1 MSSTGGVSG
10 NSLEDVSCPSS
21 PVMSDSSEISP
32 SRHST
37 SISSLP
43 DLPSSIGRSRSVAS
57 NSSDHILTTLDRPR
71 TQSFA
76 GTPIRQAWLQVCCYE
91 RDAQTG
97 NFLIDKHKVQI
108 DGKFLHPELN
118 NDPELYRISLTGL
131 VNEER
136 LPKTEKMLPEIGD
149 GVIISRDRATGDV
162 TLTKLCRKDVY
173 LMNDNFLALKE
184 DEKCKGKHEKLE
196 QNTTYTIFNK
206 QKFVEDV
213 RNSAIDLTKIHTIG
227 QVAISFI
234 KINGNSVKGVPC
246 WIKVQ
251 CLEAMNLLKSLLA
264 GSTSEEREWLRKPS
278 LDCSQSPRRASKARL
293 SFGKSLSKGSL
304 KDSKSS
310 VNSSDSGNTP
320 IPRTK
325 SKSQMFRNK
334 KKSQVSNGASPEP
347 RSNRNS
353 GVSQHLE
360 PFTLNYDCLD
370 ATEEAPPSRALR
382 DNELFRSRRISSPPN
397 HLTSADVSLP
407 LRRDSPSLPNTW
419 WSACCV
425 VLFQYIRCYFVECGL
440 FNLTGT
446 LRSRIL
452 LKVQLSGFCIRD
464 LSLKKIKIWSFFK
477 SFKNSLAINRTDI
490 AKMLWCLSFWVDV
503 KTFFYFWY
511 LSKTFIYS
519 VLCLFVAKL
528 SKFNFTA

>member
-1 MSSTGGVSG
+1 
-10 NSLEDVSCPSS
+10 
-21 PVMSDSSEISP
+21 
-32 SRHST
+32 
-37 SISSLP
+37 
-43 DLPSSIGRSRSVAS
+43 
-57 NSSDHILTTLDRPR
+57 
-71 TQSFA
+71 
-76 GTPIRQAWLQVCCYE
+76 
-91 RDAQTG
+91 
-97 NFLIDKHKVQI
+97 
-108 DGKFLHPELN
+108 
-118 NDPELYRISLTGL
+118 
-131 VNEER
+131 
-136 LPKTEKMLPEIGD
+136 
-149 GVIISRDRATGDV
+149 
-162 TLTKLCRKDVY
+162 
-173 LMNDNFLALKE
+173 
-184 DEKCKGKHEKLE
+184 
-196 QNTTYTIFNK
+196 
-206 QKFVEDV
+206 
-213 RNSAIDLTKIHTIG
+213 
-227 QVAISFI
+227 
-234 KINGNSVKGVPC
+234 
-246 WIKVQ
+246 
-251 CLEAMNLLKSLLA
+251 MNLLKSLLA

-425 VLFQYIRCYFVECGL
+425 VLFQYIRCYFVWIVQPHRDTQISNFIESSIVWIL
-440 FNLTGT
+440 YSWPLSQKNQNLKFFQ
-446 LRSRIL
+446 IIQ
-452 LKVQLSGFCIRD
+452 KLSG
-464 LSLKKIKIWSFFK
+464 
-477 SFKNSLAINRTDI
+477 
-490 AKMLWCLSFWVDV
+490 
-503 KTFFYFWY
+503 Y
-511 LSKTFIYS
+511 
-519 VLCLFVAKL
+519 
-528 SKFNFTA
+528 